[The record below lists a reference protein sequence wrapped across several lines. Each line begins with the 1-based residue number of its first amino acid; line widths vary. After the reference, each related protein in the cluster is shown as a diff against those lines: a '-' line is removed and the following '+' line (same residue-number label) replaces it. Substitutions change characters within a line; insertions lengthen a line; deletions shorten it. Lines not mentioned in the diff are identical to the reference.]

1 VTTERRL
8 TPKGEATRQRILDT
22 ATALFTAEGYA
33 PVSIREIATQS
44 GVSSGAIYATFRGKA
59 DLLAEAVSTS
69 IANDLEDI
77 DNEVLAAPLPHIIGQ
92 QYARLADPGRRRL
105 RLLLLQ
111 AAAAARTDPEVRER
125 LGDLLRDRLGMWT
138 AAHEEWQAAEDVD
151 PKLDMRALAILLV
164 AADLGLAVLSE
175 LGVGTPSGTQAAPL
189 IERLIGGL
197 AGAPIHR

>member
-1 VTTERRL
+1 MERRL
-8 TPKGEATRQRILDT
+8 TAKGQATRQRIIET

-33 PVSIREIATQS
+33 PVSIREIAARA

-69 IANDLEDI
+69 IANDLENI
-77 DNEVLAAPLPHIIGQ
+77 DDDVLASSLPHIIGQ

-125 LGDLLRDRLGMWT
+125 LGDLLRERIGLWT
-138 AAHEEWQAAEDVD
+138 GAHEQWQTEEGVD
-151 PKLDMRALAILLV
+151 PSLDMRALAVLLV

-175 LGVGTPSGTQAAPL
+175 LGIGTPTGKQAAPL
-189 IERLIGGL
+189 VERLVSGL
-197 AGAPIHR
+197 VGTPVRR

>member
-1 VTTERRL
+1 MQRRL
-8 TPKGEATRQRILDT
+8 TAKGQATRQRIIET

-33 PVSIREIATQS
+33 PVSIREIAARS

-69 IANDLEDI
+69 IANDLENI
-77 DNEVLAAPLPHIIGQ
+77 DDDVLASSLPHIIGR

-125 LGDLLRDRLGMWT
+125 LGDLLRERVGLWT
-138 AAHEEWQAAEDVD
+138 VAHEQWQAEEGVD
-151 PKLDMRALAILLV
+151 PSLDMRALAVLLV
-164 AADLGLAVLSE
+164 AADLGLAVLGE
-175 LGVGTPSGTQAAPL
+175 LGIGTPSGKQAAPL
-189 IERLIGGL
+189 VERLVSGL
-197 AGAPIHR
+197 VGTPVRR